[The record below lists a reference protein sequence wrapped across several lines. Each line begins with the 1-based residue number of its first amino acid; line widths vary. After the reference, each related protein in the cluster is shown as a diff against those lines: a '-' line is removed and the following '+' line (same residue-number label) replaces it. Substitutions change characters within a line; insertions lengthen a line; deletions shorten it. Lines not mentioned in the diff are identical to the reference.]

1 MLKQSKGEIWIGL
14 VGLPFPMR
22 ADDIKEAKDGSV
34 TFLRLV
40 ESKDGSSRK
49 ELIKTHKSQI
59 VYISETLE
67 TAN

>member
-22 ADDIKEAKDGSV
+22 AEQIIEAKDGSV
-34 TFLRLV
+34 SFLRLV